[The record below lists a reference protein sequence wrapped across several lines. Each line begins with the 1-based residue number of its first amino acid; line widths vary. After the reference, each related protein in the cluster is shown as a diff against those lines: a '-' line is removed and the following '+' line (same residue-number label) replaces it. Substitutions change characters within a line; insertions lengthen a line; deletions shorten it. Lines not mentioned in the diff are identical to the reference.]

1 MSETGRRRTLLPY
14 QDRWTC
20 DPCPSRLK
28 VIEKSRRIGISWA
41 EASDAVLRAAAGVG
55 DIYYQAYDKDMTR
68 GFIDDC
74 AEWAEYFQKAASAV
88 GETLLE
94 DDAGAIQVFRIGF
107 ANGKQIR
114 AMTSSPRVFRGKG
127 RPGDIAIIDEA
138 AFVNDLEAV
147 LTAARAFCMWGGAI
161 HVISTH
167 NGEASH
173 FAALVR
179 DIRQGMQPGELH
191 TVTLRTAID
200 QGLYKRICQETGQ
213 PWSPQAEAQ
222 WEADLRAQYGARGSE
237 ELDCVPSSGTGAWLS
252 WELISAAVHGHAGDP
267 ARTGSGPTFIGIDVA
282 RRRDLWVAVVLERVG
297 SGLWCRQLIARRN
310 IRFSVQRQIVAA
322 LERRY
327 RPVRIAVD
335 QTGMGEA
342 VVEQLQDDHGR
353 SRVEGVQMTGPRRL
367 DVATALREAVED
379 RRLHI
384 PADEELRRDLHAV
397 RAEVGPTGAP
407 RLVAERAG
415 TDGHADRFWAI
426 ALACAAAAGASG
438 SIDGAVANQPLE
450 AMGAFAEPGSESR
463 LNHLD
468 PGHVG
473 NTMAQLSGF
482 F

>member
-1 MSETGRRRTLLPY
+1 MSTPRTLLAY
-14 QDRWTC
+14 QSRWVG
-20 DPCPSRLK
+20 DPSGLA

-41 EASDAVLRAAAGVG
+41 EAYHAVMHAGAGNG
-55 DIYYQAYDKDMTR
+55 DVMYQSYSLDMAR

-74 AEWAEYFQKAASAV
+74 AEWAKALQMGAAAV
-88 GETLLE
+88 GETLI
-94 DDAGAIQVFRIGF
+94 DTGDRSAVQAFRIRM
-107 ANGKQIR
+107 ACGKSVI
-114 AMTSSPRVFRGKG
+114 ALASSPRAWRSTG
-127 RPGDIAIIDEA
+127 RPGDVAIIDEA
-138 AFVNDLEAV
+138 AFVDDLEAV
-147 LTAARAFCMWGGAI
+147 LTAALATRIWGGRVRI
-161 HVISTH
+161 ISTH
-167 NGEASH
+167 NGEASP

-179 DIRQGMQPGELH
+179 DIREGMQPGELH
-191 TVTLRTAID
+191 TVTLRTALYE
-200 QGLYKRICQETGQ
+200 GLYKRICQVTGQ

-222 WEADLRAQYGARGSE
+222 WEADLRAEYGARAAQ

-267 ARTGSGPTFIGIDVA
+267 GRTGDGPTFIGVDVA
-282 RRRDLWVAVVLERVG
+282 RRRDLWVAAVLERVG

-379 RRLHI
+379 GRLHI

-415 TDGHADRFWAI
+415 IDGHADRFWAI

-450 AMGAFAEPGSESR
+450 AMGAFAEHGSESR

>member
-1 MSETGRRRTLLPY
+1 MSTPRTLLAY
-14 QDRWTC
+14 QSRWVG
-20 DPCPSRLK
+20 DPSGLA

-41 EASDAVLRAAAGVG
+41 EAYHAVMHAGAGNG
-55 DIYYQAYDKDMTR
+55 DVMYQSYSLDMAR

-74 AEWAEYFQKAASAV
+74 AEWAKALQMGAAAV
-88 GETLLE
+88 GETLI
-94 DDAGAIQVFRIGF
+94 DTGDRNAVQAFRIRM
-107 ANGKQIR
+107 ACGKSVT
-114 AMTSSPRVFRGKG
+114 ALASSPRAWRSKG
-127 RPGDIAIIDEA
+127 RPGDVAIIDEA
-138 AFVNDLEAV
+138 AFVDDLEAV
-147 LTAARAFCMWGGAI
+147 LTAALATRIWGGRVRI
-161 HVISTH
+161 ISTH
-167 NGEASH
+167 NGEASP

-179 DIRQGMQPGELH
+179 DIRQGIQPGELH
-191 TVTLRTAID
+191 TVTLRTALYE
-200 QGLYKRICQETGQ
+200 GLYKRICQVTGQ
-213 PWSPQAEAQ
+213 PWSAKAEAQ
-222 WEADLRAQYGARGSE
+222 WEADLRAEYGARAGE
-237 ELDCVPSSGTGAWLS
+237 ELDCVPSSGSGAWLS
-252 WELISAAVHGHAGDP
+252 WKLIRAAEHGHAGDP
-267 ARTGSGPTFIGIDVA
+267 GRTGDGPTFIGIDVA

-297 SGLWCRQLIARRN
+297 SSLWCRQLIARRD

-379 RRLHI
+379 GRLHI

-397 RAEVGPTGAP
+397 RAETGPTGAA

-450 AMGAFAEPGSESR
+450 AMGAFAEHGAESR